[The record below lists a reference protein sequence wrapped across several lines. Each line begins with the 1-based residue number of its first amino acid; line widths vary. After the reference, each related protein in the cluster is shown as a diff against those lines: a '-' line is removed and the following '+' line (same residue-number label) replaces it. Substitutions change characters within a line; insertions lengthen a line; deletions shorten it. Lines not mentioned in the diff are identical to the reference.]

1 MGWLMAD
8 IATTLVV
15 ALVYWTVAVLRDAAR
30 SLALAGRRVRSRGVL
45 QVRGMLHPPAARAP
59 ERFAA
64 AQTHCAQPPAPH
76 G

>member
-15 ALVYWTVAVLRDAAR
+15 ALAYWTVGVLRDAAR
-30 SLALAGRRVRSRGVL
+30 SLGVAGRRVRGRGVL
-45 QVRGMLHPPAARAP
+45 QVRGLLHPPAGMAT
-59 ERFAA
+59 ERLAA

-76 G
+76 S